1 MLSLPKILAPIDFSE
16 RSPAAARCAGE
27 LACHFH
33 SQLSLLHVLDTTPFE
48 LSGYG
53 MTPFTFDLLPME
65 DRAKEWLKGFLPG
78 EFQNM
83 AVRRVVLSG
92 DPATQIVSYA
102 QSEGM
107 SLLVIPTHG
116 YGPFRRFILGSTA
129 AKILHDANCP
139 VFTGVHLA
147 DSAFGPRGFQNILC
161 AVDFCPQSERALLW
175 AAEFAAE
182 FHSRL
187 SVTHITPA
195 PEGVEYYDA
204 GLRERLMQQAR
215 EQVEAMM
222 KRVGVNG
229 VVLIEEDNN
238 IPRVLCSTAERQE
251 ADLVVIGRGSDTLLG
266 RLRTNAYSIIRQS
279 PCPVV
284 SV

>member
-1 MLSLPKILAPIDFSE
+1 
-16 RSPAAARCAGE
+16 
-27 LACHFH
+27 
-33 SQLSLLHVLDTTPFE
+33 
-48 LSGYG
+48 
-53 MTPFTFDLLPME
+53 
-65 DRAKEWLKGFLPG
+65 
-78 EFQNM
+78 
-83 AVRRVVLSG
+83 
-92 DPATQIVSYA
+92 
-102 QSEGM
+102 
-107 SLLVIPTHG
+107 
-116 YGPFRRFILGSTA
+116 
-129 AKILHDANCP
+129 
-139 VFTGVHLA
+139 
-147 DSAFGPRGFQNILC
+147 
-161 AVDFCPQSERALLW
+161 LW